1 MKNIDDISMLS
12 SALYFAQRRHDY
24 PLIVAYLNDFKPPAT
39 VEGSYYNLL
48 EELTFQNYS
57 EIVEKVIDLLAN
69 I

>member
-12 SALYFAQRRHDY
+12 SALYFAQRRNDY

>member
-24 PLIVAYLNDFKPPAT
+24 PLIVAYLNDFKPPT
-39 VEGSYYNLL
+39 TIEGSYYNLL
-48 EELTFQNYS
+48 QELTSQNYL
-57 EIVEKVIDLLAN
+57 EISEKVIDLLAN